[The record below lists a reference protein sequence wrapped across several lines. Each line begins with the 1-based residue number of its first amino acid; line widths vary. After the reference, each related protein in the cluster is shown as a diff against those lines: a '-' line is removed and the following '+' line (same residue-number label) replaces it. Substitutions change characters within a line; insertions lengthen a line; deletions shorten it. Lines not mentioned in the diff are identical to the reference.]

1 MKKPGVLLAM
11 VLLVTTSC
19 DQSVVSLEYEVGRS
33 LPHDEEA
40 YTQGLLFY
48 NGFLYESTGQYGSS
62 GVRKVDLESGEVLQS
77 VDLDFELF
85 GEGLA
90 LAGSELYQLTWK
102 SGLAFVYDVTSLS
115 LLRTVEYEGE
125 GWGLCYDGES
135 FFMSNGSN
143 RLLRRSR
150 DTFEVLDEVSVTK
163 NGFSVSAL
171 NELECVGAYI
181 YANVFQTD
189 RVVRIDKA
197 TGHVVGELDGFRLS
211 MGARRAPNPEAV
223 MNGIAFDPGRDVFFL
238 TGKLWPVLYEV
249 RLN

>member
-1 MKKPGVLLAM
+1 MKKPGALLAI
-11 VLLVTTSC
+11 LLLGATSC
-19 DQSVVSLEYEVGRS
+19 DQSVGTLEYEVDRS
-33 LPHDEEA
+33 FPHDEGA
-40 YTQGLLFY
+40 YTQGLLFHD
-48 NGFLYESTGQYGSS
+48 GFLYESTGQYGTS
-62 GVRKVDLESGEVLQS
+62 GVRKVDLESGEILQS
-77 VDLDFELF
+77 TDLADELF

-102 SGLAFVYDVTSLS
+102 SGLAFVFDLDSLS

-125 GWGLCYDGES
+125 GWGLCFDGDS

-150 DTFEVLDEVSVTK
+150 ETFEVLDELSVTQG
-163 NGFSVSAL
+163 GFSVSQL
-171 NELECVGAYI
+171 NELECVGEHI

-189 RVVRIDKA
+189 RVVQIDKV
-197 TGHVVGELDGFRLS
+197 TGRVVGELDGFRLS
-211 MGARRAPNPEAV
+211 MAARRVPNPEAV
-223 MNGIAFDPGRDVFFL
+223 LNWIAFDSNREVFFL